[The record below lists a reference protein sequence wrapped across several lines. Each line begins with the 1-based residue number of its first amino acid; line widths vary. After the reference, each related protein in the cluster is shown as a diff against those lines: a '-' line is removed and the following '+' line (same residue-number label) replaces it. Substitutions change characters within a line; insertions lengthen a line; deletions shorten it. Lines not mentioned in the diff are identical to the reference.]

1 MARDKHGND
10 GPGSSRGLIGTLLE
24 PANVIVQAIAQEVA
38 PVVVAAVDVDGV
50 VQQVDIQAIVD
61 KVDIQAIVDKIDI
74 QSIVEGLD
82 IQAIIDHVDIG
93 KVLESVDLNVV
104 IERVDIDRVLDRVDV
119 NKLIVRLDPNVMVV
133 LLNLLLPQ
141 LDLNAIVGRLDFD
154 KIVEKIDVNAIVAR
168 VDIDSLVQRTEIGAI
183 VVGASAG
190 VAGEV
195 LDSVRSAGVG
205 LDSFVQRFV
214 DRILRRQA
222 SSRPSRSCHAG
233 RAVSA
238 GPVMTV
244 RVEPDRDISLQGHYA
259 GIVTRVAAFAI
270 DLAVAATLYALGG
283 RVIEYVLSSLAGS
296 DVSLKDHPI
305 VSIVLLSL
313 WWLVYFA
320 YPIAMS
326 GRTLGMSFVGLE
338 VVTKTGGDV
347 DARHA
352 VLRTIF
358 LPISVAFA
366 GIGIL
371 IIVINR
377 DRRAFHDL
385 IAGTA
390 VVYSWDA
397 RAARLRVLAKR
408 SVEELPRSRA

>member
-1 MARDKHGND
+1 
-10 GPGSSRGLIGTLLE
+10 
-24 PANVIVQAIAQEVA
+24 
-38 PVVVAAVDVDGV
+38 
-50 VQQVDIQAIVD
+50 
-61 KVDIQAIVDKIDI
+61 
-74 QSIVEGLD
+74 
-82 IQAIIDHVDIG
+82 
-93 KVLESVDLNVV
+93 
-104 IERVDIDRVLDRVDV
+104 
-119 NKLIVRLDPNVMVV
+119 
-133 LLNLLLPQ
+133 
-141 LDLNAIVGRLDFD
+141 
-154 KIVEKIDVNAIVAR
+154 
-168 VDIDSLVQRTEIGAI
+168 
-183 VVGASAG
+183 
-190 VAGEV
+190 
-195 LDSVRSAGVG
+195 
-205 LDSFVQRFV
+205 
-214 DRILRRQA
+214 
-222 SSRPSRSCHAG
+222 
-233 RAVSA
+233 
-238 GPVMTV
+238 MTV

-296 DVSLKDHPI
+296 DVSLRDHPI

-408 SVEELPRSRA
+408 SIEELPRSGA